1 MFCQNCGSQIPDG
14 AKFCEICG
22 APAPGAAEVAQE
34 AVETVETVE
43 TPVEEVAQEVPSY
56 TEPAANT
63 YQQTYDN
70 PSYTQPDYYAQQGG
84 GKKGFAI
91 ASMICGIV
99 SLVCCCLGWGILAVA
114 VAAVV
119 LGIIAIVKGFDGK
132 TLAIVGLITGGIGLI
147 MAIIWGAA
155 GSAIGDIAED
165 VPIPGIEN
173 IIDEMDL

>member
-14 AKFCEICG
+14 AKFCESCG
-22 APAPGAAEVAQE
+22 APAPEAAAEVVQE
-34 AVETVETVE
+34 VTETVE
-43 TPVEEVAQEVPSY
+43 TPVEEVAQEVQSY
-56 TEPAANT
+56 TEPAT
-63 YQQTYDN
+63 DSYQQTYDN
-70 PSYTQPDYYAQQGG
+70 TSYTQPDYYAQPTG

-114 VAAVV
+114 IAAIV

-155 GSAIGDIAED
+155 GSAIGSVADD
-165 VPIPGIEN
+165 MDIPGLEN